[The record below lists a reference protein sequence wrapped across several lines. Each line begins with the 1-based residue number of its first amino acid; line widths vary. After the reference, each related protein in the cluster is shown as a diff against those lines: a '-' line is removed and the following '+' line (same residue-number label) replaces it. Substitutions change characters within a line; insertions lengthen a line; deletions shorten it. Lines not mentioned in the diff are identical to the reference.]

1 MSIEPGVEPGQ
12 AGGLGWGLCRAH
24 RVSVSLSGSRVH
36 SGVWA
41 ASGARHALG
50 RGPSGTL
57 EAAPPPN
64 ALNVH
69 LLVFLVLTCIHVKT
83 TLKL

>member
-1 MSIEPGVEPGQ
+1 MSTEPGVEPGH
-12 AGGLGWGLCRAH
+12 AGELGWGLCRAR
-24 RVSVSLSGSRVH
+24 RVSMSLSMSQVH

-41 ASGARHALG
+41 ASGAQHALG

-64 ALNVH
+64 ALNVR
-69 LLVFLVLTCIHVKT
+69 LLFCFVFWL
-83 TLKL
+83 